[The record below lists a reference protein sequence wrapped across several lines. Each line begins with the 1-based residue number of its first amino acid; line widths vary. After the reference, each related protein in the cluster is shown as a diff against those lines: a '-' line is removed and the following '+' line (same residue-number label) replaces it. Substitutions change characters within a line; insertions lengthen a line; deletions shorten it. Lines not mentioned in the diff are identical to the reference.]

1 MQSLSAPVIEGW
13 FTTEQQPSL
22 LGQQCVLC
30 GTYVFPPVATAC
42 PSPFCHSRELRLIP
56 LSRTGTIWSYTDAR
70 YQPPRPYVVEST
82 DYAPFAIV
90 AVALETEQLVVL
102 GQVALEYGLADLA
115 IGKPVELVLEELYKL
130 DGVSQLIWRWRPI
143 LESAN
148 S

>member
-1 MQSLSAPVIEGW
+1 
-13 FTTEQQPSL
+13 
-22 LGQQCVLC
+22 
-30 GTYVFPPVATAC
+30 
-42 PSPFCHSRELRLIP
+42 
-56 LSRTGTIWSYTDAR
+56 
-70 YQPPRPYVVEST
+70 VEST